1 MQYKSYKDN
10 IRLSRLG
17 MGVMRLPVLEQ
28 DNARIDVE
36 RAQKLI
42 DRCMEGGVNYYD
54 TAYIYH
60 GGKAEEFLG
69 KALAKYPRD
78 TFYVADKYNFQ
89 AEPDYRKQF
98 EEQLCRLNMDHID
111 FYLLHGLQDH
121 FVDEV
126 ITNGCIEYFDKKKA
140 EGSIRYLGFSF
151 HGSAQTLRRLLKL
164 YAWDFVQI
172 QLNYYDW
179 YCGDAKE
186 LYEILQEADIPVMVM
201 EPAHGGLLA
210 DPAGE
215 AAKELS
221 VLASDASAASWAFRW
236 VMALDQ
242 VQVVLS
248 GMSAED
254 QVEDN
259 IATFSQADA
268 LTKEENETIEKAAQA
283 QYASISIACTGCRY
297 CCTDCPAGLDIPFL
311 LGQYNKAKMGGAWRI
326 RELKNVPEEKQ
337 PSACIGCGSC
347 TQHCPQEFAVPE
359 YMAKLQKMLE
369 EI

>member
-28 DNARIDVE
+28 ENARINVE

-78 TFYVADKYNFQ
+78 PFYVADKYNFQ
-89 AEPDYRKQF
+89 AEP
-98 EEQLCRLNMDHID
+98 
-111 FYLLHGLQDH
+111 
-121 FVDEV
+121 DEV

-221 VLASDASAASWAFRW
+221 VLASEASAASWAFRW

-248 GMSAED
+248 GMSAEE

-268 LTKEENETIEKAAQA
+268 LTKEENETIEKAARA
-283 QYASISIACTGCRY
+283 QYASISVACTGCRY

-326 RELKNVPEEKQ
+326 RELKNIPEEKQ

-347 TQHCPQEFAVPE
+347 TQHCPQKFAVPE

>member
-28 DNARIDVE
+28 DNARIDYE
-36 RAQKLI
+36 RAQELI
-42 DRCMEGGVNYYD
+42 DLCMEGGVNYYD

-60 GGKAEEFLG
+60 GGNAEEFLG

-98 EEQLCRLNMDHID
+98 DEQLKRLHMDRID

-126 ITNGCIEYFDKKKA
+126 IQNGCIAYFDEKKKA
-140 EGSIRYLGFSF
+140 GTIKYLGFSF

-210 DPAGE
+210 DPAGV

-221 VLASDASAASWAFRW
+221 TLSSDASVASWAFRW
-236 VMALDQ
+236 VMDLEQ

-248 GMSAED
+248 GMSSEE
-254 QVEDN
+254 QVVDN
-259 IATFSQADA
+259 IATFSQADT
-268 LTKEENETIEKAAQA
+268 LTKEEHEAVERAAKAQF
-283 QYASISIACTGCRY
+283 ASISVACTGCRY
-297 CCTDCPAGLDIPFL
+297 CCPDCPSQLDIPFL
-311 LGQYNKAKMGGAWRI
+311 LSQYNKAKMGGAWRI
-326 RELKNVPEEKQ
+326 REMKNMPQEKL
-337 PSACIGCGSC
+337 PVSCVGCGSC
-347 TQHCPQEFAVPE
+347 TEHCPQEFAVPE
-359 YMAKLQKMLE
+359 YMKELQKMLD